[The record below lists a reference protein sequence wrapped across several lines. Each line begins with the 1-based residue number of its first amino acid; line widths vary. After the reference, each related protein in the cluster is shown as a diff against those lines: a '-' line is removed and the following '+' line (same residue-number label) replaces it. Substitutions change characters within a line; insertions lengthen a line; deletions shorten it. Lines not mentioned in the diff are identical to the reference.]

1 MASAA
6 GGLGATASARERA
19 PTLGSLQKI
28 VQGAQDVR
36 EAQRTAT
43 GHRLSEISDSNATWM
58 IEHDPLGRVTA
69 ALDKEYEYDPLGK
82 LVLARDTNGDLL
94 ESYLMTA
101 DGRIA
106 QIQRHDAQGYTASMF
121 AYDGS
126 QMTASFT
133 EGTGGTWTQDWQAVW
148 GPGQDQLLEFHDF
161 HTGKTF
167 AVAQDHRNNVVALL
181 DDATGTLDR
190 VMHYTPEGLSTHY
203 SESGQVLCDEE
214 ASLVVTCTELNM
226 PFGFNGM
233 WRSNTTGLSHMR
245 NRWYSPQLGQFMSH
259 DPLEYIDSYDLY
271 AFAKLDPTNFWDP
284 WGLSGGQTVP
294 DSDDTNS
301 SRNEPS
307 PRSRGGKR
315 TRNRG
320 SEVYRGQHLLGV
332 GPNGRATTQNPS
344 TGAYHGS
351 GFGLSDVHARKYT
364 EANDDVRKRV
374 IDIVRRKLEITPEDV
389 ENVRA
394 IEDAHRKILPKSSWS
409 ERATDEEMD
418 EVRDIL
424 NEEIKRQSR
433 IWVHDLSD
441 DELLD
446 IANTPSDI
454 PLGLIKTIQHQ
465 TWVKLK
471 TQRNL
476 GDNRLTLAAAEH
488 YAFARISMFPI
499 NLLIAGAVMPYD
511 LTKLTGGFRSGG
523 GAVSKPRY
531 WIQAWSYY
539 GTVSH

>member
-1 MASAA
+1 MEKPSPTNDDIHLYTFDVYGRMNAWTRHGETVHWSFDGRGDLVEEYVTTPQGVESLAIYNWDDAGRQTSSTAYNPQVRDALNLSPLEARVSVGWNWDAAGRLGMEEITVGTTNHMLFRDWTLNAQGNWEVHTDQTGLGNFSRTTTLDSTGRRVLDQTAFAAPSSNITYSWAGRRMTQRVHNGNVSFDTGINGFGERITHTGTGPNGVFHTETLERDVLGRVRSQTHGSQAWNGQERWQGYEYDARHALSTSWEAWAPSSTAPSVGSHDTATNLSVASAA

-28 VQGAQDVR
+28 VQGAQDVW

-214 ASLVVTCTELNM
+214 ASVWLQRDVALKYHWFESYEEPLV
-226 PFGFNGM
+226 
-233 WRSNTTGLSHMR
+233 
-245 NRWYSPQLGQFMSH
+245 
-259 DPLEYIDSYDLY
+259 
-271 AFAKLDPTNFWDP
+271 
-284 WGLSGGQTVP
+284 
-294 DSDDTNS
+294 
-301 SRNEPS
+301 
-307 PRSRGGKR
+307 
-315 TRNRG
+315 
-320 SEVYRGQHLLGV
+320 
-332 GPNGRATTQNPS
+332 
-344 TGAYHGS
+344 
-351 GFGLSDVHARKYT
+351 
-364 EANDDVRKRV
+364 
-374 IDIVRRKLEITPEDV
+374 
-389 ENVRA
+389 
-394 IEDAHRKILPKSSWS
+394 
-409 ERATDEEMD
+409 
-418 EVRDIL
+418 
-424 NEEIKRQSR
+424 
-433 IWVHDLSD
+433 
-441 DELLD
+441 
-446 IANTPSDI
+446 
-454 PLGLIKTIQHQ
+454 
-465 TWVKLK
+465 
-471 TQRNL
+471 
-476 GDNRLTLAAAEH
+476 LAAA
-488 YAFARISMFPI
+488 RPI
-499 NLLIAGAVMPYD
+499 HEP
-511 LTKLTGGFRSGG
+511 
-523 GAVSKPRY
+523 
-531 WIQAWSYY
+531 
-539 GTVSH
+539 